1 MNDFSISRKEILLAL
16 QTLLEPLPEVR
27 AFWQGGAAAF
37 NRIDEWSDLDLMVI
51 AEDDKV
57 DHVQKLIE
65 SQLKKLSPIQ
75 NQLDLPQP
83 TWHGHLQSFYRLE
96 HASPFLFI
104 DLLIM
109 QTTSSNRFTE
119 HQIHGKALVQFD
131 KGNYLSEYPL
141 DVPAHLLKLRTRKQ
155 ELETEF
161 AFFQELT
168 QKELI
173 RQNWLDALPYFQR
186 FTLAP
191 IIELLRMQYSPGR
204 NNFNLRYIYVDIP
217 ADWVQRIE
225 PLFFLHPG
233 KDFEEKFQLAQ
244 HLYSDVLADFNWNRV
259 EENLNL
265 D

>member
-37 NRIDEWSDLDLMVI
+37 NRVDEWSDLDLMVI
-51 AEDDKV
+51 ADDEKV

-109 QTTSSNRFTE
+109 QASIVLLNTGFTVRRSYNS
-119 HQIHGKALVQFD
+119 IKVI
-131 KGNYLSEYPL
+131 
-141 DVPAHLLKLRTRKQ
+141 T
-155 ELETEF
+155 
-161 AFFQELT
+161 
-168 QKELI
+168 
-173 RQNWLDALPYFQR
+173 
-186 FTLAP
+186 
-191 IIELLRMQYSPGR
+191 
-204 NNFNLRYIYVDIP
+204 
-217 ADWVQRIE
+217 
-225 PLFFLHPG
+225 
-233 KDFEEKFQLAQ
+233 
-244 HLYSDVLADFNWNRV
+244 
-259 EENLNL
+259 
-265 D
+265 